1 MDECKELIHQ
11 RVKTINPPKG
21 EPKYGRIKWVES
33 FFVKILSSDG
43 STRIRAAKNMRI
55 IHDGKGAP
63 SSNMNAEDKEKKE
76 LR

>member
-1 MDECKELIHQ
+1 MGKTLDECKELIHQ
-11 RVKTINPPKG
+11 RVKWIG
-21 EPKYGRIKWVES
+21 S

-43 STRIRAAKNMRI
+43 STKMRAAKNIRI

-63 SSNMNAEDKEKKE
+63 LSNINAEDKEKKE